1 MRCASEKTR
10 NRPESSTLSKRSV
23 HSWSFR
29 ASLTRNLTMRLRSAA
44 LRRAAAMGSS
54 RKSKPVTAWPRAAK
68 NRACSHGATARLE
81 NRADD
86 LFGGGLKRRL
96 GLADVPGRAA
106 GVGAAKG
113 FAVVGQDVVR
123 EKISL
128 SSFLKR
134 HAHTIGVHRAE
145 LFRAPGLGLQW
156 TIRVHF
162 SPAFLVFGIQ
172 GLNALDGDSH
182 HRLVSDLARQ
192 FFVAHTRY
200 VQVGLAAVDSCV
212 VRWRGVTKGFL
223 EATDLRPPIQGFRGV
238 GSRNNRYCAF
248 DDRVHDRRI
257 TEFHPGRLHPC
268 RSRLFEI
275 AA

>member
-1 MRCASEKTR
+1 MAPCGEEQGVFAGAATR
-10 NRPESSTLSKRSV
+10 I
-23 HSWSFR
+23 
-29 ASLTRNLTMRLRSAA
+29 
-44 LRRAAAMGSS
+44 
-54 RKSKPVTAWPRAAK
+54 
-68 NRACSHGATARLE
+68 E
-81 NRADD
+81 NRTDD
-86 LFGGGLKRRL
+86 LIGGGLERRL

-113 FAVVGQDVVR
+113 FAVVAQDVVR

-134 HAHTIGVHRAE
+134 HAHTIGVNGPE
-145 LFRAPGLGLQW
+145 LFRTPRLGLQW